1 MNKDLIDKA
10 PKCKNPMVKAPIDK
24 DEYYEVT
31 ISKMR
36 SLLSKHGFEIEE
48 RSWNNPV
55 SGIYSVHI
63 REKSSHF
70 IYTNGKGATKEAAIT
85 SGLGEFFERISCNY
99 LFCDY
104 YLNKNNSFVFYP
116 DEIWFSKST
125 DDIKKR
131 CLNEYLWEFYGDIN
145 PEDLVDYNTNSEKI
159 CAILF
164 EAINTKSKTYFPVNI
179 LDNLYVSNGMAAGN
193 SVYEARVQA
202 LSEIIERN
210 IKFRIISNGISL
222 PEVPYEVLEKFPGIQ
237 KSIVELESHGFIIKV
252 NDASLGGKFPVI
264 NINLINREGAIFSAY
279 GAHPFLET
287 SIERTLTELLQGRDL
302 DKLNDL
308 KKPSFDKELVQSPS
322 NLEEHFIDST
332 GYILI
337 NSISE
342 KKDFQYSFINFEGDT
357 KEQYE
362 YLLNIIH
369 DEGKEIYIAD
379 YDHLGIYCCR
389 IIIPGFSEIYPLT
402 DLTYENKN
410 RRAKLRDKLLRIDF
424 EDKPSC
430 KELYEFILDEEFD
443 YNESIYE
450 ITGVISDSKYPVSI
464 CEVLLLLSIS
474 IQDFDE
480 TLMWFEM
487 LSLEEIDPDRAKVY
501 SCIEML
507 LNMDKEDKTLDDYK
521 NYLKSVYG
529 EDLYLDVTKIIK
541 GETSVKSLFNF
552 NIGSS
557 SYKNFIK
564 LYERNR
570 VLWLLDNTLNSVAD
584 KT

>member
-1 MNKDLIDKA
+1 MNKDLNDKD
-10 PKCKNPMVKAPIDK
+10 PKYKKQMVKTPIDK
-24 DEYYEVT
+24 DESYEVT

-36 SLLSKHGFEIEE
+36 SLLSKHGFDIEE

-70 IYTNGKGATKEAAIT
+70 IYTNGKGATREAAIT

-104 YLNKNNSFVFYP
+104 YLKKNSSFVFHP
-116 DEIWFSKST
+116 DETWLSQSS

-131 CLNEYLWEFYGDIN
+131 CLNESLWEFYGELS
-145 PEDLVDYNTNSEKI
+145 PEDLVDYNTDSEKI
-159 CAILF
+159 CAIPF
-164 EAINTKSKTYFPVNI
+164 EAINTKSKVYFPVNI

-222 PEVPYEVLEKFPGIQ
+222 PQVPYEVLEKFPNIQ
-237 KSIVELESHGFIIKV
+237 KSITELESHGFIIKV

-264 NINLINREGAIFSAY
+264 NINLINKEGAVFSAY

-337 NSISE
+337 DSISE
-342 KKDFQYSFINFEGDT
+342 KKDFEYSFINFEGNT

-362 YLLNIIH
+362 YLLNTINNE
-369 DEGKEIYIAD
+369 DKEIYIAD

-410 RRAKLRDKLLRIDF
+410 RRALLRDKLLRIDF
-424 EDKPSC
+424 EDKASS
-430 KELYEFILDEEFD
+430 KELYEFIMDEEFD

-450 ITGVISDSKYPVSI
+450 ITGVITDSKYPVSI
-464 CEVLLLLSIS
+464 CEFLLLLSIS
-474 IQDFDE
+474 IQEFDE

-487 LSLEEIDPDRAKVY
+487 LSLDATDPDRAKIY
-501 SCIEML
+501 SCMEIL
-507 LNMDKEDKTLDDYK
+507 LNMEKEDKNIDDYK
-521 NYLKSVYG
+521 EYLNNAYG
-529 EDLYLDVTKIIK
+529 KDFYLEVTKIIS
-541 GETSVKSLFNF
+541 GEISVKSLFNF
-552 NIGSS
+552 NIESNN
-557 SYKNFIK
+557 YIKFIK
-564 LYERNR
+564 LYERNISA
-570 VLWLLDNTLNSVAD
+570 LIAGA
-584 KT
+584 